1 MNSSQG
7 TNEIDELLAK
17 SFKKLARSRPIE
29 KITIREITDEAGVIR
44 PTFYN
49 HFQDKYELLEWI
61 IKRELIDPIE
71 PLLDNGMLKE
81 ALILPLT
88 TMEKDKAFY
97 TRAVSLEGQNS
108 FEDTMKKLIAQMALS
123 RLNRKKI
130 DELLPYKGWLTA
142 ERVADYFSA
151 ALCYAIIE
159 WVKDDMR
166 VPMNELVDIFI
177 YVASHSLTEIIS
189 NLYQ

>member
-108 FEDTMKKLIAQMALS
+108 FEDTLKKSIAQMALS

-130 DELLPYKGWLTA
+130 DELLPYKDWLTA

>member
-1 MNSSQG
+1 MTNQG
-7 TNEIDELLAK
+7 ASEIDLLLAE
-17 SFKKLARSRPIE
+17 SFKELATKRPIE
-29 KITIREITDEAGVIR
+29 KITIREITDKAGVIR

-61 IKRELIDPIE
+61 VKRELIAQTE

-81 ALILPLT
+81 ALIVSLT
-88 TMEKDKAFY
+88 TMEKEKAFY
-97 TRAVSLEGQNS
+97 TKAVYLEGQNS
-108 FEDTMKKLIAQMALS
+108 FADTLKKAIADLALS
-123 RLNRKKI
+123 RLNRKRI
-130 DELLPYKGWLTA
+130 EELLPKKWLTA
-142 ERVADYFSA
+142 EIVADYFSE

-177 YVASHSLTEIIS
+177 YVATHSLLDIIG
-189 NLYQ
+189 NLYK

>member
-1 MNSSQG
+1 MNTQG
-7 TNEIDELLAK
+7 ANEIDVLLAE
-17 SFKKLARSRPIE
+17 SFKKLARTRPIE

-97 TRAVSLEGQNS
+97 TRAVNLEGQNS
-108 FEDTMKKLIAQMALS
+108 FADTLKKSIAEMALG
-123 RLNRKKI
+123 RLNRNKI
-130 DELLPYKGWLTA
+130 EELLPYKDWLTA

-177 YVASHSLTEIIS
+177 YVASHSLTDIIA
-189 NLYQ
+189 NLYK

>member
-1 MNSSQG
+1 MNTQG
-7 TNEIDELLAK
+7 ANEIDVLLAE
-17 SFKKLARSRPIE
+17 SFKKLARTRPIE

-97 TRAVSLEGQNS
+97 TRAVNLEGQNS
-108 FEDTMKKLIAQMALS
+108 FSETLKKAIAEMALS

-130 DELLPYKGWLTA
+130 DELLPYKDWLTA

-151 ALCYAIIE
+151 TLCYAVIE

-177 YVASHSLTEIIS
+177 YVASHSLTDIIS

>member
-7 TNEIDELLAK
+7 TNEIDGLLAK

>member
-1 MNSSQG
+1 MNQG
-7 TNEIDELLAK
+7 ANEIDVLLAE
-17 SFKKLARSRPIE
+17 SFKELAKKRPIE
-29 KITIREITDEAGVIR
+29 KITIREITDKAGVIR

-61 IKRELIDPIE
+61 VKRELITPAE

-81 ALILPLT
+81 ALVLALT
-88 TMEKDKAFY
+88 TMEKEKAFY
-97 TRAVSLEGQNS
+97 TKAVYLEGQNS
-108 FEDTMKKLIAQMALS
+108 FADTLKKAIAELALS
-123 RLNRKKI
+123 RLNKKKI
-130 DELLPYKGWLTA
+130 NELLPKKWLTA
-142 ERVADYFSA
+142 EIVADYFSE

-177 YVASHSLTEIIS
+177 YVGTHSLVDIIG
-189 NLYQ
+189 NLYK

>member
-1 MNSSQG
+1 MNTQG
-7 TNEIDELLAK
+7 ANEIDVLLAE
-17 SFKKLARSRPIE
+17 SFKKLARTRPID

-97 TRAVSLEGQNS
+97 TRAVNLEGQNS
-108 FEDTMKKLIAQMALS
+108 FSETLKKSIAEMALS

-130 DELLPYKGWLTA
+130 DELLPYKDWMTA

-151 ALCYAIIE
+151 TLCYAVIE

-177 YVASHSLTEIIS
+177 YVASHSLTDIIS

>member
-1 MNSSQG
+1 MNTQG
-7 TNEIDELLAK
+7 ANEIDVLLAE
-17 SFKKLARSRPIE
+17 SFKKLARTRPIE

-49 HFQDKYELLEWI
+49 HFQDKYERLEWI
-61 IKRELIDPIE
+61 IKRGLIDPIE

-88 TMEKDKAFY
+88 TMEKDKALY
-97 TRAVSLEGQNS
+97 TRAVNLEGQNS
-108 FEDTMKKLIAQMALS
+108 FSETLKKAIAEMALS

-130 DELLPYKGWLTA
+130 DELLPYKDWLTA

-151 ALCYAIIE
+151 TLCYAVIE

-177 YVASHSLTEIIS
+177 YVASHSLTDIIS

>member
-1 MNSSQG
+1 MNTQG
-7 TNEIDELLAK
+7 ANEIDVLLAE
-17 SFKKLARSRPIE
+17 SFKKLARTRPIE

-97 TRAVSLEGQNS
+97 TRAVNLEGQNS
-108 FEDTMKKLIAQMALS
+108 FSETLKKAIAEMALS

-130 DELLPYKGWLTA
+130 DELLPYKDWLTA